1 MRTISPACR
10 EGEEAMPEIQIFFAT
25 NRDYQAGKA
34 RLFGGSFNP
43 DGVAALRFGKAKYD
57 VGHGKPKRTGIQ
69 VYADAKAGQTK
80 SEAASVGSGAFLN
93 DLKQLMKEGCADTLV
108 FIHGYNVT
116 FLEALD
122 AGASLAA
129 QISINDKPLN
139 VVVFSWPSEGT
150 AVPWMSYYSDRED
163 ARACGPAL
171 ARTYLKLFEFIG
183 DLAPADFC
191 GRNIHLL
198 CHSMGNYVLRH
209 GLQALMVKE
218 PKKLVRLFTEIVLA
232 APDED
237 DDAFELDSK
246 LRLLPSLG
254 RRVTV
259 YHNDHDRAL
268 LVSDK
273 TKANPDRLGSDG
285 PRMLDL
291 LPKKVVIVDCSRVA
305 GEGDELIQHSYF
317 VACPPVVADLH
328 QALSGLSADAI
339 GNREMIRAERAYRI
353 RPATRPPA

>member
-1 MRTISPACR
+1 MA
-10 EGEEAMPEIQIFFAT
+10 ALQIFFAT
-25 NRDYQAGKA
+25 NRNHTPESDAH
-34 RLFGGSFNP
+34 FGGNFNP
-43 DGVAALRFGKAKYD
+43 DGVAALRFGRAYYDIENGRPSRKSVQIYPEKKAKSGGAERIT
-57 VGHGKPKRTGIQ
+57 V
-69 VYADAKAGQTK
+69 AG
-80 SEAASVGSGAFLN
+80 SASFLD
-93 DLKQLMKEGCADTLV
+93 DLKSVMKEGCADTLV
-108 FIHGYNVT
+108 FIHGYNVS

-129 QISINDKPLN
+129 QIKIDDKPLN

-150 AVPWMSYYSDRED
+150 AVPYMSYYSDRED

-171 ARTYLKLFEFIG
+171 ARTYLKLFDF
-183 DLAPADFC
+183 LAGLDAKDYC
-191 GRNIHLL
+191 GRSLHLL

-209 GLQALMVKE
+209 GLQALIAKE
-218 PKKLVRLFTEIVLA
+218 PNRLVRFFTEIILA

-246 LRLLPSLG
+246 LRPLPSLG

-259 YHNDHDRAL
+259 YHNENDRAL

-291 LPKKVVIVDCSRVA
+291 LPKKVVIVDCGRVA
-305 GEGDELIQHSYF
+305 GAGDELIQHSYF
-317 VACPPVVADLH
+317 MNCPPVVSDIRETLLGHASDT
-328 QALSGLSADAI
+328 I
-339 GNREMIRAERAYRI
+339 GNRESIRAERAYRLKK
-353 RPATRPPA
+353 T